1 MSSFQRNIHQK
12 RFLLLVS
19 LRVQQ
24 QTVCCYCRADVRRHE
39 RLFAL
44 RVLFNLAH
52 FFARCRL
59 NFTEFTDSVS
69 SCVLSPP
76 EHKIGMHKEKNNN
89 KHLMFITNYKSS
101 LTFDVL
107 QTSSHG
113 ITTAR
118 SESAGLATQDE
129 FLFDYLIST
138 GGRCGAMMFCFK
150 IFVMGLFPV
159 GVQHFSLMLV
169 VGLSFIVGFISGLI

>member
-1 MSSFQRNIHQK
+1 MYNNKLYVVIAELTSDATK
-12 RFLLLVS
+12 DFLLSEFCLI
-19 LRVQQ
+19 LHIFLLD
-24 QTVCCYCRADVRRHE
+24 AGK
-39 RLFAL
+39 
-44 RVLFNLAH
+44 
-52 FFARCRL
+52 
-59 NFTEFTDSVS
+59 FTEFTDSVS
-69 SCVLSPP
+69 SYVLSPP
-76 EHKIGMHKEKNNN
+76 DHNIGMHKEKNNN

-129 FLFDYLIST
+129 FLFDYLVST